1 MDLLST
7 LHDRTEQAEVYT
19 IERESTTVSFEANE
33 MKTAKTQETQG
44 VALRGVVDGKLGF
57 TAASGEAEES
67 ELVAN
72 LLASAR
78 YGDEVPIAFPEGA
91 PGPEVETYDSALAQV
106 PMARFVEIGREVVDA
121 LRSADPD
128 AKVDVDIERSVGRFT
143 LRNSAGNELSQ
154 QLSRFSVQMSLERVR
169 GDDVLMV
176 YDSVHDVS
184 LTSDYR
190 QALERLQEKVERA
203 KQAAKL
209 NSGRMPVL
217 FSPVGGMVLALP
229 MMLAIN
235 GENVQR
241 RISPL
246 SDRQGEQVFDEKIT
260 LWDDPTLPGRPG
272 SGGHDREGVPSR
284 RKAVVAGGVSEG
296 FLYDLKTG
304 ALLGTKST
312 GNGSRSLFSPPSPSP
327 SNLVLKSGSTPLADM
342 IADVGHGLLV
352 DHVLGLGQGNPM
364 SGAFSNT
371 LGLAYVIEDGE
382 IVGRVKD
389 VSIAGNIYE
398 DLRDVAALSEES
410 YWVYGQIRLPYILL
424 PGLNVVSQR

>member
-7 LHDRTEQAEVYT
+7 LQKRTEQAEVYT

-33 MKTAKTQETQG
+33 MKTATTEETQG

-57 TAASGEAEES
+57 TAASGQAEVS

-78 YGDEVPIAFPEGA
+78 YGDEVPIVFPEKTPGA
-91 PGPEVETYDSALAQV
+91 EVETYDPALAQI

-121 LRSADPD
+121 LRSVDAD
-128 AKVDVDIERSVGRFT
+128 AKVDVDVERSVGRFT

-176 YDSVHDVS
+176 YDSVHDIS
-184 LTSDYR
+184 LTEDYR
-190 QALERLQEKVERA
+190 QALERLREKVERA
-203 KQAAKL
+203 KRPARL
-209 NSGRMPVL
+209 GSGRMPVL
-217 FSPVGGMVLALP
+217 FSPVGAMVLALP
-229 MMLAIN
+229 IMLAVD

-241 RISPL
+241 GVSPL
-246 SDRQGEQVFDEKIT
+246 SDRRGEQVFDPKIT
-260 LWDDPTLPGRPG
+260 LWDDPTLPGRPS
-272 SGGHDREGVPSR
+272 SGGHDREGVPCR
-284 RKAVVAGGVSEG
+284 RKALLADGVSEG
-296 FLYDLKTG
+296 FLYDLKTA
-304 ALLGTKST
+304 ALMDTEST

-327 SNLVLKSGSTPLADM
+327 SNLVLGEGTTPLAD
-342 IADVGHGLLV
+342 ILGDVERGLLV
-352 DHVLGLGQGNPM
+352 DHVLGVGQGNPM

-371 LGLAYVIEDGE
+371 LGLAYVIEGGE
-382 IVGRVKD
+382 VVGRVKN

-398 DLRDVAALSEES
+398 DLREVAALSEES

-424 PGLNVVSQR
+424 PGLNVVSQG